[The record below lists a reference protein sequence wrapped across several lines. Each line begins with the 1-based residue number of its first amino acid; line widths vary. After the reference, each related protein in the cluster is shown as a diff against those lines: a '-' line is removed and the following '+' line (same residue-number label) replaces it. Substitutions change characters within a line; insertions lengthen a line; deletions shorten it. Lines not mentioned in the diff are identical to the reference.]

1 MNIPTGK
8 PIGSGRSIKSTNH
21 CKLSRRLKAQMWI
34 YEVVT
39 NVLKPELSYPYHA
52 VEFGA
57 SLLSDTPDLQSCK
70 VTLCMC
76 QTYPNLCL
84 CHDTEHGEILD
95 KVKIAKSL

>member
-1 MNIPTGK
+1 
-8 PIGSGRSIKSTNH
+8 
-21 CKLSRRLKAQMWI
+21 MWI
-34 YEVVT
+34 YEVVI
-39 NVLKPELSYPYHA
+39 NVLKPDDPSYPYHA

-76 QTYPNLCL
+76 QTYPNRCL

>member
-1 MNIPTGK
+1 
-8 PIGSGRSIKSTNH
+8 
-21 CKLSRRLKAQMWI
+21 MWI
-34 YEVVT
+34 YEVVI
-39 NVLKPELSYPYHA
+39 NVLKPDESSYPYHA
-52 VEFGA
+52 VELGA

-76 QTYPNLCL
+76 QTYPNRCL